1 MPTVYLDP
9 STNENIEFVGG
20 GTEEELMNLI
30 ADALVPY
37 LGAMGIM
44 TARNDPGDTETQA
57 IDKSNAGNYDL
68 HLSLRAFPRPPEERG
83 ENIYYFT
90 YREEAERIAFYIA
103 RSLKTRYPMP
113 DLVTM
118 IPTIEPQVLRRTRA
132 VSVLSDLGN
141 SKNEEDAQWIRDNI
155 FLIARRLMIAIGLY
169 FGILQD

>member
-9 STNENIEFVGG
+9 STDENNEFVGG
-20 GTEEELMNLI
+20 GTEEEYMNLI

-37 LGAMGIM
+37 LGTMGII
-44 TARNDPGDTETQA
+44 TGRNDPGDTETQA

-68 HLSLRAFPRPPEERG
+68 HLSLRAFPRPTEERG

-90 YREEAERIAFYIA
+90 YREEAGRIAFYIA
-103 RSLKTRYPMP
+103 RSLKTRYPLP

-155 FLIARRLMIAIGLY
+155 FLIARRLMIESGLY